1 MDLTDSKAIASL
13 RWMLDMGADE
23 TISESPHNRFIRS
36 HENLSS
42 SAINSRDNRVTD
54 KKKISN
60 TNIKADPDTIT
71 HKEKIIL
78 ANNLVKSLN
87 SFEEILKGIE
97 SFKYFNERYEN
108 KKVELYEGNSR
119 SPVVV
124 FQEPLSYSEEIDDK
138 VNCNSKKNLFLKIFR
153 SIGLSPFNEAEQ
165 SICVISTLPLV
176 FRDTTKSNRENF
188 DLMWP
193 FLIRFLTVIRP
204 VAVIFIGNT
213 VLENDNDLDTLKKED
228 SHLRDLQVFN
238 FPSLDV
244 LARAPKRKRL
254 VWQQLLILK
263 ETLSKRKI

>member
-23 TISESPHNRFIRS
+23 TISDSPHNRLNRS

-60 TNIKADPDTIT
+60 TNIEADPDTIS

-138 VNCNSKKNLFLKIFR
+138 LNCNNKNYIKPDDSLSYADNFMHMLDD
-153 SIGLSPFNEAEQ
+153 SIKALVAKVDELLSEISEFSPPIIPASATPFFP
-165 SICVISTLPLV
+165 SVISKV
-176 FRDTTKSNRENF
+176 FSSQCRLTPSKVVKTSFFFAERISIVF
-188 DLMWP
+188 DS
-193 FLIRFLTVIRP
+193 I
-204 VAVIFIGNT
+204 
-213 VLENDNDLDTLKKED
+213 ND
-228 SHLRDLQVFN
+228 
-238 FPSLDV
+238 
-244 LARAPKRKRL
+244 A
-254 VWQQLLILK
+254 
-263 ETLSKRKI
+263 SKACRGCPISSKT